1 MRVLIY
7 IISILFLFLFVL
19 IVAQPDEA
27 GAAVVNMVM
36 IIWIQTCGWVS
47 YLYNIFMS
55 YLNSILN
62 YNSNVFLAFGED
74 YQKAAHANSYTYH
87 MYYYMHFIKC

>member
-36 IIWIQTCGWVS
+36 II
-47 YLYNIFMS
+47 
-55 YLNSILN
+55 
-62 YNSNVFLAFGED
+62 
-74 YQKAAHANSYTYH
+74 
-87 MYYYMHFIKC
+87 